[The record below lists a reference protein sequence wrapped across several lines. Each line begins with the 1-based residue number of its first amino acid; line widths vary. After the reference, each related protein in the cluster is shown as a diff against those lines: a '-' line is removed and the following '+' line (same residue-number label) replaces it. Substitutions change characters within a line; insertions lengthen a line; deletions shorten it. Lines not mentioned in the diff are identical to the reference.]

1 MVDAPASWPS
11 SFQRQLRGATN
22 ASNRRPPKAAA
33 TRARRQARPPRTCEQ
48 ARNIHRLAEIRDAG
62 NNMSAVAAITR
73 EHDNRLA
80 CLSLSLTGGDKI
92 DRRAWHS
99 ATRERE
105 RAKHSSIGGDSR
117 RDRQYGG
124 TRGDQIARGI

>member
-1 MVDAPASWPS
+1 TPALIEPRLSISPCLDKIKWS
-11 SFQRQLRGATN
+11 T
-22 ASNRRPPKAAA
+22 RRP
-33 TRARRQARPPRTCEQ
+33 RPPRTCEQ
-48 ARNIHRLAEIRDAG
+48 ARNIHHLAEIRDAG

-80 CLSLSLTGGDKI
+80 CLSLSHTGGDKI

-105 RAKHSSIGGDSR
+105 RAKHSSIGGNS
-117 RDRQYGG
+117 
-124 TRGDQIARGI
+124 